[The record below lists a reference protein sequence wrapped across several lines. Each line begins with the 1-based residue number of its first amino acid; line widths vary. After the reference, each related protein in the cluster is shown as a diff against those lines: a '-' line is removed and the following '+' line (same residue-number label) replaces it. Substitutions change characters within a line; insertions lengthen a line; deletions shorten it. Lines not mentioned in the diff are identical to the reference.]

1 VVFAWLSGNNP
12 GTISFSAFAP
22 DGATVSAGTNT
33 TWQST
38 SLPFNYSAEFEMSS
52 WKSGADEG
60 VIVVWQ
66 DANSHIF
73 AQRYTKAGATDGAA
87 IQLSSAGGG
96 GSVASLTGGG
106 YVVTF
111 IDGGDVKA
119 QVFAADG
126 TAGQVI
132 IVDAS
137 NGDQDHPNIIGL
149 SNGGFAVA
157 WQISNGG
164 DVYARLYDA
173 AGSPQSAAQLVNEGF
188 EAGAERFS
196 NRAPALTQ
204 MADGSVGIAWVDHVG
219 GSDHRIYITKVSE
232 VSNSADNLKATGTI
246 TFADADHGDDPSA
259 SVISSSVTATSFS
272 NNHQLTQAQTNAFL
286 AGFSLD
292 DAALS
297 NFANGAG
304 STGWTYQAVASELDF
319 MGAGDS
325 VTLSFVVT
333 IDDGSSSANSSAAQS
348 VTITVNGS
356 NDQPKVAA
364 ALSASSTEGD
374 AAFTIDLLAG
384 ASDVDVG
391 DSLSV
396 DAASVSG
403 LQGGVTRN
411 GNTLSIDPGNA
422 AFQSLSAGQ
431 TQTVLVSYKIADANG
446 GSVSQSAT
454 VTITGV
460 NDAPETS
467 AASATGNQNASSI
480 TLSLAGSDID
490 GSVASFTIKSLPN
503 NGTLYANA
511 ALTVLLA
518 VGDSVNASANGADVY
533 FVPDAGFSGGTSFTF
548 AALDN
553 NGAEDGSPA
562 TASITVREP
571 PAATDVSATGA
582 EDAASIAIG
591 LAGTDSDG
599 TIANFTIKS
608 LPSGGT
614 LYSNSALTA
623 QVSIDDVITA
633 SGNAATLYFVP
644 EADFAGTPSFT
655 YIATDNDGLVDAT
668 PTTAQITV
676 TAVNDAPTF
685 GVPNSGTITTDLGF
699 SEQSKYIALQP
710 DGKFLVL
717 GESNGDLGLVRY
729 NADGTLDT
737 SFGGGD
743 GIVTQNIGSPYITKD
758 IIVQAADGKIVVVGQ
773 SGDIFTLARYNA
785 DGTVDSSFSGA
796 GTGLAVISGLGGNSR
811 ALDVFQQ
818 ADGKLVAVGF
828 KSNYGDFAM
837 ARLNADGT
845 LDTSFGPNNTGIVTG
860 DFGSQYEQGA
870 SVVAHNG
877 GILVA
882 GYSQDHGS
890 DPDVL
895 LLRYDASGSLD
906 TAFNANVAFLKSQA
920 GNQTGQNLVV
930 LPDGKFLLTYTD
942 GADFQTLKFN
952 ADGTLSAD
960 SALGGTVSFTEG
972 GGAVTLDDDVEI
984 KDAELEASNFDGAT
998 LTLMRSGGAN
1008 AEDVFEAG
1016 TGLSTLTQGNALSLS
1031 GTVIG
1036 TVTTNSA
1043 GTLVLTFNAN
1053 ATDAQV
1059 NNAARLISYKNISE
1073 NPPASVT
1080 IDWQFSDGNSGAQ
1093 GSGGAQSASGTTT
1106 VNITAVN
1113 DLVTGLSNAHVLT
1126 LDGVGDY
1133 INVGDVDAADLVS
1146 GSFTVEAWFYWDGV
1160 QPSSIE
1166 HIVSKGNALGGER
1179 GWAIA
1184 LEPKTAG
1191 ATHLSLAYDA
1201 DPNAPANQASS
1212 HVDLTGEPIG
1222 WHHVAMVYDSTT
1234 GNLTGYL
1241 NGSGSNWTNG
1251 QLSSL
1256 DGNGALSDDALIIGG
1271 VDMQA
1276 GNGVSVD
1283 QEYNGSIDEVRI
1295 WSQARSSSEINNYM
1309 NQSLTGNEQ
1318 NLAGHWS
1325 MNGNANDSSA
1335 QANHGTLA
1343 GDAAFESQTNIS
1355 VSASQTYRALLLGQD
1370 ADDQSLTY
1378 SQGPNGADFGTV
1390 TVDGTKITY
1399 THDPSNNADDFSI
1412 NVNDGEAD
1420 VTQLVTVSVV

>member
-1 VVFAWLSGNNP
+1 MVFAWLSGNNP

-73 AQRYTKAGATDGAA
+73 AQRYTKAGTTDGAA

-219 GSDHRIYITKVSE
+219 GSDHRIYVTKVSE

-246 TFADADHGDDPSA
+246 TFTDADHGDDPSA
-259 SVISSSVTATSFS
+259 SVTSSLVTATSFS

-297 NFANGAG
+297 NFANGTG

-333 IDDGSSSANSSAAQS
+333 IDDGSSSANSSAAQT

-356 NDQPKVAA
+356 NDQPKVAS
-364 ALSASSTEGD
+364 ALTASASEGD
-374 AAFTIDLLAG
+374 AAFTLDLLAG

-446 GSVSQSAT
+446 GSVAQSAT

-460 NDAPETS
+460 NDAPETN
-467 AASATGNQNASSI
+467 AANATGNQNASSI

-490 GSVASFTIKSLPN
+490 GSVASFAIKSLPN

-511 ALTVLLA
+511 ALTILLA
-518 VGDSVNASANGADVY
+518 VGDSVNATANGADVY

-548 AALDN
+548 AALDDS
-553 NGAEDGSPA
+553 GAEDGSPA

-668 PTTAQITV
+668 PATAQITV

-737 SFGGGD
+737 FFGGGD
-743 GIVTQNIGSPYITKD
+743 GIVTQNIGSPDLAKD
-758 IIVQAADGKIVVVGQ
+758 ILVQAADGKIVVLGATLAGNWVITLSRYNPDGSLDTTFGTNGITQTAHAGHHFATEQLLQLPGGGFMAVGIMNGGPTGNDMVLLRYDSSGNLDTGFGVNGIVNTTLGGQTNQAGYGATLQSDGKIVVVGQ
-773 SGDIFTLARYNA
+773 SGDVFTLARYNA
-785 DGTVDSSFSGA
+785 DGTVDTAFGGA
-796 GTGLAVISGLGGNSR
+796 GNGLAVISGLGGNSR

-818 ADGKLVAVGF
+818 ADGKLIAVGF

-837 ARLNADGT
+837 VRLNTDGT
-845 LDTSFGPNNTGIVTG
+845 LDTSFGPDNTGIVIG

-895 LLRYDASGSLD
+895 LLRYDASGNLD

-930 LPDGKFLLTYTD
+930 LPDGKFLLTYAD

-960 SALGGTVSFTEG
+960 GALGGHSLLYRRG
-972 GGAVTLDDDVEI
+972 
-984 KDAELEASNFDGAT
+984 
-998 LTLMRSGGAN
+998 RSCH
-1008 AEDVFEAG
+1008 
-1016 TGLSTLTQGNALSLS
+1016 
-1031 GTVIG
+1031 
-1036 TVTTNSA
+1036 
-1043 GTLVLTFNAN
+1043 
-1053 ATDAQV
+1053 
-1059 NNAARLISYKNISE
+1059 AR
-1073 NPPASVT
+1073 
-1080 IDWQFSDGNSGAQ
+1080 
-1093 GSGGAQSASGTTT
+1093 
-1106 VNITAVN
+1106 
-1113 DLVTGLSNAHVLT
+1113 
-1126 LDGVGDY
+1126 
-1133 INVGDVDAADLVS
+1133 
-1146 GSFTVEAWFYWDGV
+1146 
-1160 QPSSIE
+1160 
-1166 HIVSKGNALGGER
+1166 
-1179 GWAIA
+1179 
-1184 LEPKTAG
+1184 
-1191 ATHLSLAYDA
+1191 
-1201 DPNAPANQASS
+1201 
-1212 HVDLTGEPIG
+1212 
-1222 WHHVAMVYDSTT
+1222 
-1234 GNLTGYL
+1234 
-1241 NGSGSNWTNG
+1241 
-1251 QLSSL
+1251 
-1256 DGNGALSDDALIIGG
+1256 
-1271 VDMQA
+1271 
-1276 GNGVSVD
+1276 
-1283 QEYNGSIDEVRI
+1283 
-1295 WSQARSSSEINNYM
+1295 
-1309 NQSLTGNEQ
+1309 
-1318 NLAGHWS
+1318 
-1325 MNGNANDSSA
+1325 
-1335 QANHGTLA
+1335 
-1343 GDAAFESQTNIS
+1343 
-1355 VSASQTYRALLLGQD
+1355 
-1370 ADDQSLTY
+1370 
-1378 SQGPNGADFGTV
+1378 
-1390 TVDGTKITY
+1390 
-1399 THDPSNNADDFSI
+1399 
-1412 NVNDGEAD
+1412 
-1420 VTQLVTVSVV
+1420 